1 MLKAEVLFQYVWAK
15 ILHLL
20 NEYSIYLMKVLDV
33 KNLKKPV
40 VGDTLLVWFC
50 PLRSN

>member
-33 KNLKKPV
+33 KNLKKTCCWRYSA
-40 VGDTLLVWFC
+40 GLVLPFKI
-50 PLRSN
+50 